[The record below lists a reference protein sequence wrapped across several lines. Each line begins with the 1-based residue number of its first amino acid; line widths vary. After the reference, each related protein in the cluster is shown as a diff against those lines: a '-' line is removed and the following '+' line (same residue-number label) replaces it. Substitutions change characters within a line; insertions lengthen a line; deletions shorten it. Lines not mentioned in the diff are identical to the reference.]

1 MPGAAPSRV
10 ISGVA
15 AVLALLVTTLAAR
28 QPGEP
33 SDGELESASGGR
45 TVRVGTGPGRRVVT
59 VPLEIYV
66 ARVLAGEG
74 EPKAAPAAHQALA
87 IAIRTYAFAN
97 QNRHQRDGYDLCD
110 TTHCQV
116 MRTASPASRRAAMAT
131 AGQMLMHQGR
141 PAELFYSASCGG
153 RTEAA
158 STVWRGMPAYPYL
171 RSVED
176 RVHEDD
182 APWTLVLSTTALRA
196 ALTKVG
202 LGGDSLRSISV
213 EDRTS
218 SGRVTRLRVNGLRPP
233 YISGE
238 EFRAAV
244 GPTVLRSTA
253 FSVRKTDAGYEFT
266 GRGYGHGVGMC
277 VLGAG
282 RLAAKG
288 QSAQQILDLY
298 YPGLQLMTA
307 SGTEAPAPGRFP
319 APPDEAG
326 SAAPAP
332 AVPAVAAPVVVRVAG
347 EAVVDRPALEQL
359 AASAYGALS
368 TMLGVSVA
376 QLTLTVHP
384 TVEGFRAAT
393 GQPWWADSRVSG
405 SAVDLQSPALLAQ
418 RAGLDFAVREAIA
431 NVLVSVS
438 LAGRP
443 VWVRVGA
450 ARYYAR
456 LSAGGGAVSPRN
468 EKLVCPTDDELLLP
482 LSAAV
487 QREAERRA
495 EACFA
500 RARARVSDWRAV
512 R

>member
-1 MPGAAPSRV
+1 
-10 ISGVA
+10 
-15 AVLALLVTTLAAR
+15 
-28 QPGEP
+28 
-33 SDGELESASGGR
+33 
-45 TVRVGTGPGRRVVT
+45 
-59 VPLEIYV
+59 
-66 ARVLAGEG
+66 
-74 EPKAAPAAHQALA
+74 
-87 IAIRTYAFAN
+87 
-97 QNRHQRDGYDLCD
+97 
-110 TTHCQV
+110 
-116 MRTASPASRRAAMAT
+116 
-131 AGQMLMHQGR
+131 
-141 PAELFYSASCGG
+141 
-153 RTEAA
+153 
-158 STVWRGMPAYPYL
+158 
-171 RSVED
+171 
-176 RVHEDD
+176 
-182 APWTLVLSTTALRA
+182 
-196 ALTKVG
+196 
-202 LGGDSLRSISV
+202 
-213 EDRTS
+213 
-218 SGRVTRLRVNGLRPP
+218 
-233 YISGE
+233 
-238 EFRAAV
+238 
-244 GPTVLRSTA
+244 
-253 FSVRKTDAGYEFT
+253 
-266 GRGYGHGVGMC
+266 MC